1 MKRLALIPLLA
12 AVSVS
17 PAHAQDAQVAA
28 GKAAFASICA
38 LCHTA
43 EKGHNNI
50 GPSLYGV
57 VGRKAGTAPGFNYS
71 KAMTSSG
78 ITWDADAIDVFITA
92 PKAKVPGTK
101 MPYAGLKDAAK
112 RQAIIAYLKTLH
124 D

>member
-1 MKRLALIPLLA
+1 MKRLALPLLLA
-12 AVSVS
+12 IALA
-17 PAHAQDAQVAA
+17 PAAHADDAQVAA
-28 GKAAFASICA
+28 GKNAFLGICA

-57 VGRKAGTAPGFNYS
+57 IGRKAGTAPGFTYS
-71 KAMTSSG
+71 KAMTASG
-78 ITWDADAIDVFITA
+78 ITWDADQIDVFITD

>member
-1 MKRLALIPLLA
+1 MKRLALLPLLA
-12 AVSVS
+12 AVSVT
-17 PAHAQDAQVAA
+17 AAQAQDAQVAA

-57 VGRKAGTAPGFNYS
+57 VGRKAGTAPGFSYS
-71 KAMTSSG
+71 KAMLASG
-78 ITWDADAIDVFITA
+78 ITWDPDTIDVFITA
-92 PKAKVPGTK
+92 PKARVPGTK
-101 MPYAGLKDAAK
+101 MPYAGLKDATK